1 MKTPEVSVVVAAYN
15 CGNFIQETISSVIN
29 QTFQNWE
36 LIIVDDCSS
45 DDTSE
50 KIKAL
55 NDQRIRII
63 RLEKNTGLPATP
75 RNIGIRASKG
85 EYIAFLDHDD
95 TWSPEKLEIQ
105 IKCLR
110 EYPQTALVGCPLK
123 IKSPDRKYN
132 NATTTPKTRKCRTGN
147 LYDRLLHY
155 NFIACSSVVV
165 KASVLNEVGIFDE
178 DPQLAAGEDWDLWL
192 RIAKRHKIT
201 FMPQTLGVYR
211 MHSSGLSTG
220 TKLMQISLYVIDKH
234 VKNGWVSTR
243 RADKA
248 KANFYF
254 VEGWFVIGRDV
265 KLAKAMFHKAL
276 NLNKTNPKI
285 LCGSLLGLSL
295 SLFPNL
301 CKYIKNNYLDR
312 KIKHM
317 LNLES

>member
-1 MKTPEVSVVVAAYN
+1 MKTPEVSVVIAAYN

-50 KIKAL
+50 KITAL
-55 NDQRIRII
+55 SDQRIRII
-63 RLEKNTGLPATP
+63 RLDKNSGLPATP
-75 RNIGIRASKG
+75 RNKGIRAAKG
-85 EYIAFLDHDD
+85 QFIAFLDHDD
-95 TWSPEKLEIQ
+95 TWSPEKLEVQ
-105 IKCLR
+105 IRCLR
-110 EYPQTALVGCPLK
+110 EDPETALIGCPFK
-123 IKSPDRKYN
+123 IRSPDRKYN
-132 NATTTPKTRKCRTGN
+132 DAKTTPKRKCQTGN

-178 DPQLAAGEDWDLWL
+178 NPEVSAAEDWDLWL
-192 RIAKRHKIT
+192 RIARRHKIR

-211 MHSSGLSTG
+211 MHGSGLSTG
-220 TKLMQISLYVIDKH
+220 TKQMQRILYVIDKH
-234 VKNGWVSTR
+234 AKNGWISTGQ
-243 RADKA
+243 ADKA

-265 KLAKAMFHKAL
+265 KLAKAMFHNAL
-276 NLNKTNPKI
+276 NLNKANLKI
-285 LCGSLLGLSL
+285 FCGSLLGLSL

-312 KIKHM
+312 KIKHI
-317 LNLES
+317 LNLESQ